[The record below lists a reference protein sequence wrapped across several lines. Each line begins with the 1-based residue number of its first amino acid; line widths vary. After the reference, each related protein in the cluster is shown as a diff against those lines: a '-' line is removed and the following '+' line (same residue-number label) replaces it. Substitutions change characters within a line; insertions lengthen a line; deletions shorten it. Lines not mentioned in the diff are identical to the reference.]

1 VNIEINKQNHLIFK
15 IPLRSVFPFLPDN
28 KVKSLHTSNVFKE
41 HFGA

>member
-28 KVKSLHTSNVFKE
+28 KVKIVTYQQRL
-41 HFGA
+41 